1 MSESLLNR
9 TYALLDSSDL
19 TIREISDGAG
29 VNYHWLG
36 KLKQRAFRDPGINR
50 IERVYRYL
58 ADHASKPEAAA

>member
-1 MSESLLNR
+1 MNESLLDR
-9 TYALLDSSDL
+9 TYSLLDSSDL

-36 KLKQRAFRDPGINR
+36 KLKQRAFTDPGINR

-58 ADHASKPEAAA
+58 AEIASSETAA